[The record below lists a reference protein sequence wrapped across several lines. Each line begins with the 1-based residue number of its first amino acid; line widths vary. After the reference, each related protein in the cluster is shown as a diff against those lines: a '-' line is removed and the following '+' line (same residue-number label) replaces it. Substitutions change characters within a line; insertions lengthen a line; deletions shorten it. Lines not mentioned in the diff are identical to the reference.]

1 MDSQALLN
9 QVSKINVCKSG
20 DKRSPHKPLLILLCL
35 ARVQSGEAR
44 LVAFGDIEE
53 KLVRMLSDFGPVSAR
68 KTPQLPFWHLQS
80 DGFWEIPNT
89 DGVLT
94 VSGSVSIKALRDNKV
109 QAGFTQEVYELLKN
123 DNDLIQQLSELIL
136 DAHFPSSLRQDILD
150 EVGLDFE
157 ANLTVGN
164 QKKAKRDPRFRKRIL
179 EAYEY
184 RCAICDFSVRMENTP
199 IALEAAHIKW
209 FQAGG
214 PDIETNGLALCSLH
228 HKLLDRGALAIG
240 NDLKIIISE
249 KANGHGGFQDWVLNF
264 DGKSLRTPRNKDYL
278 PNPDF
283 TDWHIREVFQSK
295 YLTKKA

>member
-1 MDSQALLN
+1 MDQQKLLN

-20 DKRSPHKPLLILLCL
+20 SKRSPHKPLLILLCL
-35 ARVQSGEAR
+35 ARIQTGEPR
-44 LVAFGDIEE
+44 LVSFDEIEE
-53 KLVRMLSDFGPVSAR
+53 KLVRMLSDFGPLSAR

-80 DGFWEIPNT
+80 DGFWEIPNPQ
-89 DGVLT
+89 GVLT
-94 VSGSVSIKALRDNKV
+94 KSGSVSVKILRDEKV
-109 QAGFTQEVYELLKN
+109 KGGFTTEVYDLLTQQPE
-123 DNDLIQQLSELIL
+123 LIQLLSEEIL
-136 DAHFPSSLRQDILD
+136 DIHFPSSLRQDILD

-157 ANLTVGN
+157 ANLGFSDH
-164 QKKAKRDPRFRKRIL
+164 KKAKKRDPKFRKRIM

-240 NDLKIIISE
+240 RDLKIVISE
-249 KANGHGGFQDWVLNF
+249 KANGHAGFEEWVLRY
-264 DGKSLRTPRNKDYL
+264 DGKPLREPRNKDFL

-283 TDWHIREVFQSK
+283 TNWHIREVFQGK
-295 YLTKKA
+295 YLP

>member
-1 MDSQALLN
+1 MDQQKLLN

-20 DKRSPHKPLLILLCL
+20 SKRSPHKPLLILLCL
-35 ARVQSGEAR
+35 ARIQAGQPR
-44 LVAFGDIEE
+44 LVSFDEIEE
-53 KLVRMLSDFGPVSAR
+53 KLVRMLSDFGPLSAR

-80 DGFWEIPNT
+80 DGFWEISNPQ
-89 DGVLT
+89 GVLT
-94 VSGSVSIKALRDNKV
+94 KSGSVSVKTLRDEKV
-109 QAGFTQEVYELLKN
+109 KGGFTTEVYDLLTQQPE
-123 DNDLIQQLSELIL
+123 LIQLLSEEIL
-136 DAHFPSSLRQDILD
+136 DIHFPSSLRQDILD

-157 ANLTVGN
+157 ANLGFSDH
-164 QKKAKRDPRFRKRIL
+164 KKAKKRDPKFRKRIM

-240 NDLKIIISE
+240 RDLKIVISE
-249 KANGHGGFQDWVLNF
+249 KANGHAGFEEWVLRYG
-264 DGKSLRTPRNKDYL
+264 GKPLREPRNKDFL

-283 TDWHIREVFQSK
+283 TNWHIREVFQGK
-295 YLTKKA
+295 YLP

>member
-1 MDSQALLN
+1 MPSQALLN
-9 QVSKINVCKSG
+9 QVSKINVNKNG
-20 DKRSPHKPLLILLCL
+20 DKRSPHKPLLILLYL
-35 ARVQSGEAR
+35 ARVQAGKPR
-44 LVAFGDIEE
+44 LATFGDIEA
-53 KLVRMLSDFGPVSAR
+53 KLIRMLSDFGPVSAR

-80 DGFWEIPNT
+80 DGFWEIPNPE
-89 DGVLT
+89 GVLT
-94 VSGSVSIKALRDNKV
+94 KSGSISVKVLRDNKV
-109 QAGFTQEVYELLKN
+109 KAGFTQKVYELLKN
-123 DNDLIQQLSELIL
+123 DSGLVQQLSELIL

-157 ANLTVGN
+157 ANLTEGN

-228 HKLLDRGALAIG
+228 HKLLDRGVLAIDS
-240 NDLKIIISE
+240 DLKIIISE
-249 KANGHGGFQDWVLNF
+249 KANGHSGFQDWVLNF
-264 DGKSLRTPRNKDYL
+264 EGKPLRTPRNKDYL

-283 TDWHIREVFQSK
+283 TNWHIREVFQSK
-295 YLTKKA
+295 YLIKKR

>member
-1 MDSQALLN
+1 MDQQKLLN

-20 DKRSPHKPLLILLCL
+20 SKRSPHKPLLILLCL
-35 ARVQSGEAR
+35 ARIQTGEPR
-44 LVAFGDIEE
+44 LVSFDEIEA
-53 KLVRMLSDFGPVSAR
+53 KLVRMLSDFGPLSAR

-80 DGFWEIPNT
+80 DGFWEIPNPQ
-89 DGVLT
+89 GVLT
-94 VSGSVSIKALRDNKV
+94 KSGSVSVKILRDEKV
-109 QAGFTQEVYELLKN
+109 KGGFTTEVYDLLTQQPE
-123 DNDLIQQLSELIL
+123 LIQLLSEEIL
-136 DAHFPSSLRQDILD
+136 DIHFPSSLRQDILD

-157 ANLTVGN
+157 ANLGFSDH
-164 QKKAKRDPRFRKRIL
+164 KKAKKRDPKFRKRIM

-240 NDLKIIISE
+240 RDLKIVISE
-249 KANGHGGFQDWVLNF
+249 KANGHAGFEEWVLRY
-264 DGKSLRTPRNKDYL
+264 DGKPLREPRNKDFL

-283 TDWHIREVFQSK
+283 TNWHIREVFQGK
-295 YLTKKA
+295 YLP

>member
-1 MDSQALLN
+1 MDQQKLLN

-20 DKRSPHKPLLILLCL
+20 SKRSPHKPLLILLCL
-35 ARVQSGEAR
+35 ARIQAGQPR
-44 LVAFGDIEE
+44 LVSFDEIEE
-53 KLVRMLSDFGPVSAR
+53 KLVRMLSDFGPLSAR

-80 DGFWEIPNT
+80 DGFWEISNPQ
-89 DGVLT
+89 GVLT
-94 VSGSVSIKALRDNKV
+94 KSGSVSVKTLRDEKV
-109 QAGFTQEVYELLKN
+109 KGGFTTEVYDLLTQQPELLQ
-123 DNDLIQQLSELIL
+123 LLSEEIL
-136 DAHFPSSLRQDILD
+136 DIHFPSSLRQDILD

-157 ANLTVGN
+157 ANLGFSDH
-164 QKKAKRDPRFRKRIL
+164 KKAKKRDPKFRKRIM

-240 NDLKIIISE
+240 RDLKIVISE
-249 KANGHGGFQDWVLNF
+249 KANGHAGFEEWVLRY
-264 DGKSLRTPRNKDYL
+264 DGKPLREPRNKDFL
-278 PNPDF
+278 PNSDF
-283 TDWHIREVFQSK
+283 TNWHIREVFQGK
-295 YLTKKA
+295 YLP

>member
-1 MDSQALLN
+1 MDQQKLLN

-20 DKRSPHKPLLILLCL
+20 SKRSPHKPLLILLCL
-35 ARVQSGEAR
+35 ARIQTGEPR
-44 LVAFGDIEE
+44 LVSFDEIEA
-53 KLVRMLSDFGPVSAR
+53 KLVRMLSDFGPLSAR

-80 DGFWEIPNT
+80 DGFWEIPNPQ
-89 DGVLT
+89 GVLT
-94 VSGSVSIKALRDNKV
+94 KSGSVSVKTLRDEKV
-109 QAGFTQEVYELLKN
+109 KGGFTTEVYDLLTQQPE
-123 DNDLIQQLSELIL
+123 LIQLLSEEIL
-136 DAHFPSSLRQDILD
+136 DIHFPSSLRQDILD

-157 ANLTVGN
+157 ANLGFSDH
-164 QKKAKRDPRFRKRIL
+164 KKAKKRDPKFRKRIM

-240 NDLKIIISE
+240 RDLKIVISE
-249 KANGHGGFQDWVLNF
+249 KANGHAGFEEWVLRY
-264 DGKSLRTPRNKDYL
+264 DGKPLREPRNKDFL
-278 PNPDF
+278 PNSDF
-283 TDWHIREVFQSK
+283 TNWHIREVFQGK
-295 YLTKKA
+295 YLP

>member
-1 MDSQALLN
+1 MNKQELID

-20 DKRSPHKPLLILLCL
+20 DKRSPHKPLLILICL
-35 ARVQSGEAR
+35 ARVQAGQPR
-44 LVAFGDIEE
+44 LVSFDEIED
-53 KLVRMLSDFGPVSAR
+53 KLVRMLSDFGPLSAK
-68 KTPQLPFWHLQS
+68 KTPQLPFWYLRS
-80 DGFWEIPNT
+80 DGFWEVPNSKE
-89 DGVLT
+89 VLT
-94 VSGSVSIKALRDNKV
+94 QSGSVSKKVLRDQKIEG
-109 QAGFTQEVYELLKN
+109 GFTSEAFELLRQHPE
-123 DNDLIQQLSELIL
+123 LVETLSELIL
-136 DAHFPSSLRQDILD
+136 DNHFPPSLRQDILD

-157 ANLTVGN
+157 ANLSSSSK
-164 QKKAKRDPRFRKRIL
+164 KKATRDPKFRKRIM

-240 NDLKIIISE
+240 RDLKIIISE
-249 KANGHGGFQDWVLNF
+249 KANGHAGFEEWVLRY
-264 DGKSLRTPRNKDYL
+264 DGKPLRAPRNKDFA

-283 TDWHIREVFQSK
+283 TNWHIREVFQSK
-295 YLTKKA
+295 YIP